1 MRSTPRQVASGLR
14 RRLTPASVAGQVL
27 LLQVLLVTVLVLG
40 ATAADFLQA
49 RRDATQDA
57 YDRSLSVAETFAH
70 APGTRAAM
78 ESRDPSA
85 LLQPSAEA
93 TRRAAGVTYVVAFA
107 PDGIRWSH
115 PDPSL
120 IGGHV
125 AGEFA
130 PALGGEPFQETFD
143 SLVFGRAVD
152 TTVAVLDDRGDPVGL
167 VSVGITVRKVE
178 GAVMRQLPLLLG
190 AAAIALALSVAG
202 TTLVTR
208 RLRHQTH
215 GLGPAEMTRMYEH
228 HDAVLHA
235 VREGVVILGD
245 DGRLVL
251 VNDEA
256 RKLLA
261 LPPDAGGDVREL
273 GLPADLAALL
283 TSGAVTDD
291 DVRLIG
297 DRLVSVNQRPIAT
310 AGSSGSVAT
319 LRDTTELRAVSARA
333 DAARGRLS
341 LLYDAGVHIGTTLDV
356 TRTAE
361 ELAAVAV
368 PRFADFVTV
377 ELLEP
382 VLSGDEPEDGAGTR
396 MLRVASAGVRDD
408 HPLHPVGT
416 ELTSM
421 PGRPESEGI
430 GLAGAAL
437 LPDLATSDA
446 WLAQDPERAGRVVA
460 YGIHSL
466 VSVPL
471 RARGIL
477 LGCADFW
484 RKDKERFGAED
495 VAFAE
500 ELATRAALSIDN
512 ARRYTREH
520 AVAVSLQRSLLPR
533 APRRRTALDLAHR
546 YLPSANGVRGDW
558 FDVIP
563 LSGARVALVVGDVV
577 GRGLHAVATMGRL
590 RTAVRNFSALDLAPD
605 ELLAHLDELV
615 ARTDEET
622 TGGDGDAEERPLLTG
637 ATCLYAVYDRVGG
650 VCTLAAAG
658 HPAPLVMAPDGTVA
672 QADMPVSPPLGAGGG
687 LPFETATLAAPEG
700 SGLVLFTD
708 GLVEDRTRSLD
719 TGVAL
724 LADVLARAGGDPEEG
739 CRAAVERLVPP
750 LPADDVTLLI
760 ARTRLVDRDR
770 VAEWDIP
777 DDPAAVGPLRRAVA
791 RRLAAWGLED
801 LAYGTELIV
810 SELVTNAIR
819 YGKQPARLRLIHE
832 DATLTC
838 EVSDGSSTAPHLRRA
853 AAGDEGGRGLFLVAQ
868 FAHRWGTRYL
878 DRGKTIWTEQ
888 SLATAT
894 PRADLSEDEL
904 LDQWPDDL

>member
-1 MRSTPRQVASGLR
+1 MRSTPRHAAAGVR

-27 LLQVLLVTVLVLG
+27 LQQVLLVTGLVV
-40 ATAADFLQA
+40 AAAAAVFLQA
-49 RRDATQDA
+49 RHDATQDA
-57 YDRSLSVAETFAH
+57 YNRSLSVAETFAH
-70 APGTRAAM
+70 APGTLAAM
-78 ESRDPSA
+78 RSPNPSA
-85 LLQPSAEA
+85 LLQPSAEE
-93 TRRAAGVTYVVAFA
+93 TRRTAGVTYVVAFD

-115 PDPSL
+115 PDPGL

-125 AGEFA
+125 SGEFA
-130 PALGGEPFQETFD
+130 PALGSEPFQETFD
-143 SLVFGRAVD
+143 STLFGRAVD
-152 TTVAVLDDRGDPVGL
+152 TTVAVLDDTGNPVGL
-167 VSVGITVRKVE
+167 VSVGITVRNVQ
-178 GAVMRQLPLLLG
+178 GAVTRQLPLLLG
-190 AAAIALALSVAG
+190 VAAVALALAVAG
-202 TTLVTR
+202 ATLVTR

-235 VREGVVILGD
+235 VREGVVILRD
-245 DGRLVL
+245 DGRIVL

-261 LPPDAGGDVREL
+261 LAPDAGDDVRDL
-273 GLPADLAALL
+273 GLPPDLVALL
-283 TSGAVTDD
+283 ASGAATDD

-297 DRLVSVNQRPIAT
+297 DRLVSVNQRPIET

-333 DAARGRLS
+333 DAALGRLS

-356 TRTAE
+356 VRTAE

-368 PRFADFVTV
+368 PRFADFTTV

-382 VLSGDEPEDGAGTR
+382 VLSGDEPENGAR
-396 MLRVASAGVRDD
+396 MRRVASVGVRDN

-421 PGRPESEGI
+421 PGSPGTESTGRE
-430 GLAGAAL
+430 GAAL
-437 LPDLATSDA
+437 LADLTAAEA
-446 WLAQDPERAGRVVA
+446 WHAQDPERAGRVLA

-471 RARGIL
+471 RARGVL

-484 RKDKERFGAED
+484 RSDKERFGPED
-495 VAFAE
+495 VVFSE
-500 ELATRAALSIDN
+500 ELAARAALSIDN

-520 AVAVSLQRSLLPR
+520 TVAVALQRSLLPR
-533 APRRRTALDLAHR
+533 APRRQAALELSHR
-546 YLPSANGVRGDW
+546 YVPSASGVRGDW

-577 GRGLHAVATMGRL
+577 GYGLHAVATMGRL

-622 TGGDGDAEERPLLTG
+622 SEDGDSGAAGPLLTG

-650 VCTLAAAG
+650 VCTLATAG
-658 HPAPLVMAPDGTVA
+658 HPAPLVVASDGSA
-672 QADMPVSPPLGAGGG
+672 HQADVPVSPPLGAGGG
-687 LPFETATLAAPEG
+687 VPFETSTFPVAEG
-700 SGLVLFTD
+700 SALALFTD
-708 GLVEDRTRSLD
+708 GLVADRTRD
-719 TGVAL
+719 IGTGVGLLTAAL
-724 LADVLARAGGDPEEG
+724 AQAGPDPEAG
-739 CRAAVERLVPP
+739 CDAAVERLMPAQ
-750 LPADDVTLLI
+750 PADDVTLLI

-770 VAEWDIP
+770 VAEWDVP
-777 DDPAAVGPLRRAVA
+777 DDPAAVAPLRRDVA
-791 RRLAAWGLED
+791 RRLAQWGLEH
-801 LAYGTELIV
+801 LSYGTELIV

-819 YGKQPARLRLIHE
+819 YGRQPARLRLIHE
-832 DATLTC
+832 GVTLTC
-838 EVSDGSSTAPHLRRA
+838 EVTDGSSTAPHLRRA
-853 AAGDEGGRGLFLVAQ
+853 AVGDEGGRGLFLVAQ
-868 FAHRWGTRYL
+868 FAHRWGTRYQ

-888 SLATAT
+888 SVTAAA
-894 PRADLSEDEL
+894 PPADLSEDDL
-904 LDQWPDDL
+904 LGQWPDDL